1 MPRQDCFEIDYSLG
15 RAARFSKGACC
26 VGTKKKREKDS
37 ATKQILAKS
46 NFLLQ
51 LPDDVVFVLGRETV
65 HSADARGTRVLLK
78 RNVNSS
84 REAYCTV

>member
-15 RAARFSKGACC
+15 RAARFPKGLA
-26 VGTKKKREKDS
+26 VLGQKKEKENDS

-51 LPDDVVFVLGRETV
+51 LPDESRVSVRRCEAQTLTLVGHTKCKSTFV
-65 HSADARGTRVLLK
+65 
-78 RNVNSS
+78 
-84 REAYCTV
+84 